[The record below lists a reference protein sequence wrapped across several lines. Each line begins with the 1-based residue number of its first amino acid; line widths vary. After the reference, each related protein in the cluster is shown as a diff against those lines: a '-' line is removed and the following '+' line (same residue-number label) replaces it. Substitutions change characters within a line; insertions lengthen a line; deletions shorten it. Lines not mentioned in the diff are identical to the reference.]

1 MSAPRI
7 LLTSLSGQL
16 GGLELRLAD
25 EARQLQARGAEPML
39 AISPFPGLQPWL
51 QVLRQSGLQ
60 TASFSP
66 PPFFEEWRYRRL
78 RKLWASA
85 YHLHQLRKLAPDLV
99 HVAYAWTHTGGSRL
113 WLADRAGIPSVI
125 SVHNTFPV
133 APLPPWSARLMRE
146 AFRSVRGI
154 YGVSHSA
161 LAAFQANY
169 GEYIG
174 PTTAQTVIH
183 NFVDTQ
189 RFYFSAERRRQ
200 ARALLDLP
208 DDALVIG
215 SIARLDKQ
223 KEPLTV
229 LRCFEQV
236 SRVVPN
242 AHLVYVGSGGLEA
255 EIKALAQS
263 LGLTSRIRH
272 LSFTP
277 APELIYP
284 GLDVHLLLSRQEGF
298 GISTVEAMAS
308 GVAVV
313 CSDVPGSRDVLQTAR
328 TGRLVAYNDIEGTTR
343 ALIELLSDPAQ
354 RQALGDAGEQAAR
367 GHFDRSV
374 WEQRIGS
381 FYDGILPA
389 GSGTPMRASV
399 APQR

>member
-1 MSAPRI
+1 MTAQRI

-25 EARQLQARGAEPML
+25 EARQLQSLGAEPML

-51 QVLRQSGLQ
+51 QGLRQSGLQ
-60 TASFSP
+60 TADFSP

-78 RKLWASA
+78 RKLWAGT
-85 YHLHQLRKLAPDLV
+85 YHLHQLRRLAPDLV

-133 APLPPWSARLMRE
+133 AQLPPWSARLMRQ

-154 YGVSHSA
+154 YGVSGSA

-169 GEYIG
+169 GEFIA
-174 PTTAQTVIH
+174 PSTAQTVIH
-183 NFVDTQ
+183 NFVDTR
-189 RFYFSAERRRQ
+189 RFYFSEERRRQ

-208 DDALVIG
+208 DDALVLG

-236 SRVVPN
+236 SRVVSN

-255 EIKALAQS
+255 EIKALART

-272 LSFTP
+272 LPFTP

-308 GVAVV
+308 GVAVI
-313 CSDVPGSRDVLQTAR
+313 CSDVPGSRDVLETAG
-328 TGRLVAYNDIEGTTR
+328 TGRLVAYNDIEGISR
-343 ALIELLSDPAQ
+343 ALIELLTDPAH
-354 RQALGDAGEQAAR
+354 RQALGRAGEQAAR
-367 GHFDRSV
+367 EHFDRV
-374 WEQRIGS
+374 IWQQRLGS
-381 FYDGILPA
+381 FYDTVLPT
-389 GSGTPMRASV
+389 GTLPHG
-399 APQR
+399 APVPRR